1 MNERMS
7 GEALLA
13 AAARGVKGGL
23 VRLQLGQAK
32 PHWSPDG
39 GFLALLD
46 CTPELFARTQG
57 GDPWFFLG
65 AQGRRLAARKL
76 ARARRAGR
84 VQADFPCYTPAG
96 QLRWLRWCGVL
107 EAPHRWRFFCLDIGR
122 WRQMQRELE
131 GERERRQV
139 LLRCTD
145 GLAFEYDGAED
156 VMTFCDRRPGRAGG
170 GIWRAEGYLAALEGS
185 GCPGTADFA
194 AICRGK
200 SAGPAEVRLEGRA
213 FPGHEGGW
221 FSASG
226 APVEG
231 PGGRS
236 CVLGVLRDI
245 SAHKKETQK
254 LRSRCCRD
262 PMTRLYNKLS
272 TAEAV
277 DGYLQSPCR
286 GSSGALLLIDL
297 DDFKGVND
305 RYGHQF
311 GDAVLTE
318 VSARLRANF
327 RATDIVGRVGGD
339 EFVVFMKDAATPVVG
354 ETVERLCQLLE
365 QELPSRRGL
374 SVRGSIGV
382 ALWPRDGA
390 SYETLFAAADR
401 AMYEAK
407 RAGKDRY
414 RMAAGAP
421 APALGEGGG
430 GEVGC
435 PLCLGRLLERAT
447 AAPAPEEGVRRVLAD
462 LGDALG
468 AHRTYFVWKG
478 EAPLHVWTA
487 PGVAAGLPDGPASP
501 ALLDRADLQ
510 PYYDPAAGLLY
521 CPDAEAA
528 GESAPRFAAFC
539 RARGARAVLQCRVAG
554 GGRLGLLG
562 AEVNGARRYWN
573 KEEVALLKGAARI
586 CQLLLC

>member
-1 MNERMS
+1 
-7 GEALLA
+7 
-13 AAARGVKGGL
+13 
-23 VRLQLGQAK
+23 
-32 PHWSPDG
+32 
-39 GFLALLD
+39 
-46 CTPELFARTQG
+46 
-57 GDPWFFLG
+57 
-65 AQGRRLAARKL
+65 
-76 ARARRAGR
+76 
-84 VQADFPCYTPAG
+84 
-96 QLRWLRWCGVL
+96 
-107 EAPHRWRFFCLDIGR
+107 
-122 WRQMQRELE
+122 
-131 GERERRQV
+131 
-139 LLRCTD
+139 
-145 GLAFEYDGAED
+145 
-156 VMTFCDRRPGRAGG
+156 MTFCDRRPGRAGG

-231 PGGRS
+231 PGGRT

-277 DGYLQSPCR
+277 DGYLQGPCR

-339 EFVVFMKDAATPVVG
+339 EFVVFMKDAAAPVVG

-421 APALGEGGG
+421 APALGGDRG
-430 GEVGC
+430 GEADC

-487 PGVAAGLPDGPASP
+487 PGVAAGLPDGPAAP
-501 ALLDRADLQ
+501 ALLDRVDLQ